1 MLLENQE
8 ELGFVRFG
16 GWFWRI
22 VLLTRLGN
30 DGIVSFEARKERIGL
45 KERTKKEIERVVIW
59 RKGKKEGEG
68 RRPFIPKFRK
78 GRLGFRFRKKSQICV
93 RWRNNR
99 DHLFQMESTIL
110 ETARLKL

>member
-68 RRPFIPKFRK
+68 RRPLYRNFERGGWGSDF
-78 GRLGFRFRKKSQICV
+78 GRSLRSACGGGTTGTTFS
-93 RWRNNR
+93 RWNR
-99 DHLFQMESTIL
+99 RSW
-110 ETARLKL
+110 RLRD